1 MTGLAY
7 YYEGFMSTLIDGHHR
22 STAAYIE
29 NKTLEYLTILKVSG
43 YGIDSHEPKHFY
55 VSSMGYEF
63 KLLKNNKKV
72 YNNLKKDFSSK
83 KAKLTAEEI
92 QFIIEDCEKI
102 KCEREV
108 SNENRVLD

>member
-1 MTGLAY
+1 MTRLTY

-72 YNNLKKDFSSK
+72 YNNLKRIFFE
-83 KAKLTAEEI
+83 KAKLTADEI

-108 SNENRVLD
+108 SNENSVLD

>member
-7 YYEGFMSTLIDGHHR
+7 FYEGFMSTLIDGHHR
-22 STAAYIE
+22 SIAAYIE

-72 YNNLKKDFSSK
+72 YNNLKRIFLRKS
-83 KAKLTAEEI
+83 
-92 QFIIEDCEKI
+92 
-102 KCEREV
+102 
-108 SNENRVLD
+108 

>member
-1 MTGLAY
+1 
-7 YYEGFMSTLIDGHHR
+7 MSTLIDGHHR
-22 STAAYIE
+22 STAAYNE

-43 YGIDSHEPKHFY
+43 YRIDSHEPKHFY

-83 KAKLTAEEI
+83 KAKLTADEI